1 MKSIVSLL
9 FINCFFLSITAQVKN
24 TYAISFKKAVHH
36 EAVVEAKFTNIQL
49 GKASLLFSK
58 TAPGSFG
65 VYQFAKNIY
74 DLSVTNSSGKALD
87 VTTVGLNQWD
97 VEGHDGVINVSYKV
111 FADQGD
117 TVFSKFSEEGCVINA
132 PATFIYMPALESRP
146 IEVTYNKNANWSIAT
161 HLKQTAN
168 NVYEAENLQEFM
180 ESPALLAPLI
190 TRAET
195 LTSGTNNFKLQ
206 LATSFTANDAVVDSI
221 FQGLLKVAETH
232 KTVFGGYPIYEND
245 TYQFLISTIPVTQQK
260 SVAGYRNTA
269 LATYT
274 DVLTAADVPS
284 IVREL
289 SKAYFQSWNTTRMRP
304 AALTP
309 FNLQA
314 YAKAKEYWFTEGFA
328 NYYAYL
334 NLRRAGVIS
343 QDRFL
348 EELSH
353 IISDVVSCPA
363 LVYTNANA
371 ISEKAL
377 FYKGLSQYAD
387 SQNTPNIY
395 MAPEQHGLMIA
406 LVLDLQL
413 RQKNDLSLDDY
424 MKLVWTKYGKT
435 EIPFRVENLYT
446 TLREYAGDTF
456 ADNFFKYTIDK
467 PRAFDYKR
475 LLASVGV
482 VASAVKAPYLG
493 AKVAFNAKDMAEIVE
508 YTKRYTPA
516 YNAGLEKGDIIV
528 SINSRAF
535 SNLTEYENVISK
547 NKVGKRVAV
556 KYKRNGVDKT
566 TYAKFKANPNVVLSD
581 MAKLGSK
588 TNARKRAWLEH
599 TEAE

>member
-9 FINCFFLSITAQVKN
+9 FINCFIISIAAQVKN
-24 TYAISFKKAVHH
+24 TYAISFKKAAHH
-36 EAVVEAKFTNIQL
+36 EAVVDAEFTNIQL

-65 VYQFAKNIY
+65 VYEFAKNIY
-74 DLSVTNSSGKALD
+74 DLSITDGSGKALD

-97 VEGHDGVINVSYKV
+97 VEDHNGVIKVSYKI

-146 IEVTYNKNANWSIAT
+146 VEITYAKKANWNIAT
-161 HLKQTAN
+161 HLRQTAD

-180 ESPALLAPLI
+180 ESPALLAPLV
-190 TRAET
+190 TKTQT
-195 LTSGTNNFKLQ
+195 LSSGNKDFKLQ
-206 LATSFTANDAVVDSI
+206 LATSFTANDAIVEGI
-221 FQGLLKVAETH
+221 FQGLLKVAEAH

-245 TYQFLISTIPVTQQK
+245 AYQFLISTIPATRQAGVT
-260 SVAGYRNTA
+260 GYRNTT

-274 DVLTAADVPS
+274 DTLTEADIPA

-289 SKAYFQSWNTTRMRP
+289 SKAFFQSWNTTRMRP

-334 NLRRAGVIS
+334 NTCRAGVVS

-348 EELSH
+348 EDLSYVV
-353 IISDVVSCPA
+353 SDVVSCPA

-377 FYKGLSQYAD
+377 FYQGLSQYGGP
-387 SQNTPNIY
+387 QNTPNIY
-395 MAPEQHGLMIA
+395 MAPKQHGMMIA

-413 RQKNDLSLDDY
+413 RQKSGLSLDDY

-456 ADNFFKYTIDK
+456 ADNFFKYTIDQ
-467 PRAFDYKR
+467 PRAFDYKK

-482 VASAVKAPYLG
+482 ATTAVRASYLG
-493 AKVAFNAKDMAEIVE
+493 AEVAFNIKDMAEIVE

-516 YNAGLEKGDIIV
+516 YNGGLEKGDIIISV
-528 SINSRAF
+528 NNRAF
-535 SNLTEYENVISK
+535 SNLTEYKNVISQ
-547 NKVGKRVAV
+547 NKVGKRVSV
-556 KYKRNGVDKT
+556 KYNRNGVDKT
-566 TYAKFKANPNVVLSD
+566 TYVKFKANPNVILSK
-581 MAKLGSK
+581 MTKLSSK
-588 TNARKRAWLEH
+588 ASERKRSWLAEET
-599 TEAE
+599 TE

>member
-1 MKSIVSLL
+1 
-9 FINCFFLSITAQVKN
+9 
-24 TYAISFKKAVHH
+24 
-36 EAVVEAKFTNIQL
+36 
-49 GKASLLFSK
+49 
-58 TAPGSFG
+58 
-65 VYQFAKNIY
+65 
-74 DLSVTNSSGKALD
+74 
-87 VTTVGLNQWD
+87 
-97 VEGHDGVINVSYKV
+97 
-111 FADQGD
+111 
-117 TVFSKFSEEGCVINA
+117 
-132 PATFIYMPALESRP
+132 
-146 IEVTYNKNANWSIAT
+146 
-161 HLKQTAN
+161 
-168 NVYEAENLQEFM
+168 
-180 ESPALLAPLI
+180 
-190 TRAET
+190 
-195 LTSGTNNFKLQ
+195 
-206 LATSFTANDAVVDSI
+206 
-221 FQGLLKVAETH
+221 
-232 KTVFGGYPIYEND
+232 
-245 TYQFLISTIPVTQQK
+245 
-260 SVAGYRNTA
+260 
-269 LATYT
+269 
-274 DVLTAADVPS
+274 
-284 IVREL
+284 
-289 SKAYFQSWNTTRMRP
+289 MRP

-348 EELSH
+348 EEL
-353 IISDVVSCPA
+353 SDVVSCPA

-516 YNAGLEKGDIIV
+516 YNAGLEKGD
-528 SINSRAF
+528 
-535 SNLTEYENVISK
+535 
-547 NKVGKRVAV
+547 
-556 KYKRNGVDKT
+556 KT